1 MGRTCTV
8 CTHAER
14 PAIEQALVT
23 GTAFRTIAD
32 RYGVSHQALIRH
44 KTDHLPAAVVAAAGD
59 EETRQALDVLQQL
72 RTINGAAL
80 AVLRDAR
87 AAKDG
92 ELALKAI
99 DRIFRQIELQA
110 KLLGELDERPTI
122 NVLVAPEWLAL
133 RGRLVVALAAF
144 PEARVAVAEV
154 LGAHAG

>member
-1 MGRTCTV
+1 
-8 CTHAER
+8 
-14 PAIEQALVT
+14 
-23 GTAFRTIAD
+23 
-32 RYGVSHQALIRH
+32 
-44 KTDHLPAAVVAAAGD
+44 
-59 EETRQALDVLQQL
+59 L

-87 AAKDG
+87 AARDG
-92 ELALKAI
+92 ELALKAV

-110 KLLGELDERPTI
+110 KLLGELDEHPTI

-154 LGAHAG
+154 LSAHAG